1 MSHLLQV
8 EQASQ
13 HTRTNQDQFL
23 PVTPYTT
30 GLPDNRRSGKANNY
44 GKAGNFGKASSFG
57 KATSF
62 GSSAV
67 RPIQQEQQPLQRSM
81 DNPLTGIISD
91 ELFNTLLAH
100 DLLNEKALRDFM
112 IRQQFKKLKAESN
125 MRTMEVMNEIQRMYP
140 YLQLDTIRKIVYRV
154 YPTSGKKPML

>member
-13 HTRTNQDQFL
+13 HSRASQESYL

-30 GLPDNRRSGKANNY
+30 GLPDNRRSGKP
-44 GKAGNFGKASSFG
+44 SSFG
-57 KATSF
+57 KTSGF
-62 GSSAV
+62 GSSSV
-67 RPIQQEQQPLQRSM
+67 RPIQHEQSAVQRNL

-125 MRTMEVMNEIQRMYP
+125 MRTMDVMNELQRMYP

>member
-1 MSHLLQV
+1 MSQLHQA
-8 EQASQ
+8 EQATLRSQ
-13 HTRTNQDQFL
+13 ETYL

-30 GLPDNRRSGKANNY
+30 GLPDNRRSA
-44 GKAGNFGKASSFG
+44 KAS
-57 KATSF
+57 TF
-62 GSSAV
+62 GSSSV
-67 RPIQQEQQPLQRSM
+67 RPMQQEQPMQSRSL
-81 DNPLTGIISD
+81 DNPLAGMLSD
-91 ELFNTLLAH
+91 ELFNTLLAN

-125 MRTMEVMNEIQRMYP
+125 MRTMEVMNELQRLYP

>member
-1 MSHLLQV
+1 MQH
-8 EQASQ
+8 EQPSM
-13 HTRTNQDQFL
+13 
-23 PVTPYTT
+23 
-30 GLPDNRRSGKANNY
+30 
-44 GKAGNFGKASSFG
+44 
-57 KATSF
+57 
-62 GSSAV
+62 
-67 RPIQQEQQPLQRSM
+67 QRSM
-81 DNPLTGIISD
+81 ENPLTGIISD
-91 ELFNTLLAH
+91 ELFNTLLAN

>member
-1 MSHLLQV
+1 MSQLLH

-13 HTRTNQDQFL
+13 HSRASQDQYL

-30 GLPDNRRSGKANNY
+30 GLPDNRRSTKA
-44 GKAGNFGKASSFG
+44 AFGKASSFG
-57 KATSF
+57 
-62 GSSAV
+62 SSSV
-67 RPIQQEQQPLQRSM
+67 RPMQHEQPSMHRSM
-81 DNPLTGIISD
+81 ENPLTGIISD
-91 ELFNTLLAH
+91 ELFNTLLAN

>member
-1 MSHLLQV
+1 MSHLLQ
-8 EQASQ
+8 EASLRSQ
-13 HTRTNQDQFL
+13 EPTTGFL

-30 GLPDNRRSGKANNY
+30 GLPDNRRSVRGDI
-44 GKAGNFGKASSFG
+44 
-57 KATSF
+57 
-62 GSSAV
+62 GSSSV
-67 RPIQQEQQPLQRSM
+67 RPMLQEQQDQNRTM
-81 DNPLTGIISD
+81 DNPLADMIPD
-91 ELFNTLLAH
+91 DLFHMLREN

-112 IRQQFKKLKAESN
+112 IRQQFKKIKAQTN

>member
-1 MSHLLQV
+1 MSQLLQV
-8 EQASQ
+8 DQASQ
-13 HTRTNQDQFL
+13 HSRASHESYL

-30 GLPDNRRSGKANNY
+30 GLPDNRRSA
-44 GKAGNFGKASSFG
+44 KAGNMSS
-57 KATSF
+57 SF
-62 GSSAV
+62 GSSSV
-67 RPIQQEQQPLQRSM
+67 RPMQQEQNPMQRSM